1 MGIAVT
7 FASSL
12 ESVSAWRSTRF
23 PYARFLP
30 LAALVVWAAA
40 CEGRAGIA
48 TTLTAFAIA
57 ASLIAQFRLWDDLID
72 RARDSAAHPER
83 IVAGAASSTPY
94 VWAVGL
100 LACWNAMALVAVRG
114 ASGLLA
120 FLLLCAIAALW
131 YAAHCERGLMHALV
145 LHLKYPAFVLLLAP
159 MFAPRGSPLAA
170 AAIVYCALL
179 GYELLDEPRLRTP
192 SGRLLLFGSLILLAF
207 APLCIDGASQ
217 GPVAA
222 LVLVTLVIALGVR
235 LRRARDLAM
244 LRYLPFALASIALTF
259 LTFGGSP

>member
-1 MGIAVT
+1 MT

-30 LAALVVWAAA
+30 LAALILWAAA

-48 TTLTAFAIA
+48 TTLTAFVIA

-72 RARDSAAHPER
+72 RARDSVAHPER
-83 IVAGAASSTPY
+83 IVAGAASSAPF

-100 LACWNAMALVAVRG
+100 LACWNAMAFMAVRG
-114 ASGLLA
+114 VSGLLE
-120 FLLLCAIAALW
+120 FLLLCAIAGLW
-131 YAAHCERGLMHALV
+131 YAAHRERRLVHALV

-159 MFAPRGSPLAA
+159 MFAPGGAPLAA

-192 SGRLLLFGSLILLAF
+192 SGRLLLFGSLVLLAF
-207 APLCIDGASQ
+207 MPLCIDAASH

-222 LVLVTLVIALGVR
+222 LGLVTLVIVLGVR

-244 LRYLPFALASIALTF
+244 LRCLPFALASIALTF
-259 LTFGGSP
+259 VTFGGST